1 MKGSGVFLSIITV
14 NLNNDIGLK
23 RTIESVMMQEGIP
36 FEFIVMDGGSVDN
49 SIQFIR
55 ESEKK
60 IQYWTSEKDGGI
72 YAAMN
77 KGLKE
82 AQGDYVLFLNSGDTL
97 STPNILQEIK
107 PLLEESPDILSCGLM
122 VENEKGGNNQ
132 RIPIASYTYQN
143 IFLNSLPHQ
152 STLIKRSLFQTLGT
166 YDEGFRIAADWE
178 FWLRVAANPIQYR
191 RSNLVL
197 SKMEKEGLGAHMNDD
212 HFKERLRIFNRYR
225 KMLRFNLQGLRLL
238 IRNRNLVAWYGKKA
252 MGL

>member
-1 MKGSGVFLSIITV
+1 MKGSGVPLSIITV
-14 NLNNDIGLK
+14 NLNNDKGLK
-23 RTIESVMMQEGIP
+23 KTITSVLAQEGMS
-36 FEFIVMDGGSVDN
+36 FEFIVIDGGSVDN
-49 SIQFIR
+49 SVQCIR

-60 IQYWTSEKDGGI
+60 IQYWKSEKDEGI

-77 KGLKE
+77 KGWKA
-82 AQGDYVLFLNSGDTL
+82 AQGDYVLFLNSGDSL
-97 STPNILQEIK
+97 STLNILQEIK

-122 VENEKGGNNQ
+122 VENEKGGHDQ
-132 RIPIASYTYQN
+132 RFPLPSYTYQN

-152 STLIKRSLFQTLGT
+152 STLIKRSLFQIMGT

-191 RSNLVL
+191 RSTLIL

-225 KMLRFNLQGLRLL
+225 KMLRFNLQGLRIL
-238 IRNRNLVAWYGKKA
+238 IRNRNLLAWYGKKA

>member
-1 MKGSGVFLSIITV
+1 MKGSGVLLSIITV
-14 NLNNDIGLK
+14 NLNNDKGLK
-23 RTIESVMMQEGIP
+23 KTIASVLAQEGMS
-36 FEFIVMDGGSVDN
+36 FEFIVMDGGSVEN
-49 SIQFIR
+49 SVQCIR
-55 ESEKK
+55 ENEKQ
-60 IQYWTSEKDGGI
+60 ISYWTSEKDGGI

-77 KGLKE
+77 KGLKK
-82 AQGDYVLFLNSGDTL
+82 AQGDYVLFLNSGDSL
-97 STPNILQEIK
+97 STPNILQEIH
-107 PLLEESPDILSCGLM
+107 PLLEESPSILSCGLM
-122 VENEKGGNNQ
+122 VENESGGYDQ
-132 RIPIASYTYQN
+132 RIPIQSYTYQN

-152 STLIKRSLFQTLGT
+152 STLIKRSLFQTWGT

-178 FWLRVAANPIQYR
+178 FWLRIAASPLQYR
-191 RSNLVL
+191 RSTLIL